1 MRTKTDSISQDLF
14 KIIINHYIMSNEKV
28 QRFLEEERILQQQ
41 RKNEELAELKYKVL
55 EHYQL
60 GKKIYYKE
68 GDNIDDFPLDEVNE
82 NFEDVYFRYDC
93 DISDDDFQEICKI
106 YEEENSK
113 SPKQTTINNRA
124 ENILYVCSLISLIVG
139 IIALIAS
146 VAIAIDEEIW
156 LAFGIGILVFLTSLI
171 EYAFVKVFVNI
182 SYKLDW
188 LKK

>member
-1 MRTKTDSISQDLF
+1 
-14 KIIINHYIMSNEKV
+14 MSSKKV
-28 QRFLEEERILQQQ
+28 QRFLEEERTLQQQ
-41 RKNEELAELKYKVL
+41 RKNEELAEMKYKVL

-60 GKKIYYKE
+60 GEKIYFKE
-68 GDNIDDFPLDEVNE
+68 GDNIDDFPLHEVNE
-82 NFEDVYFRYDC
+82 SFEDVNFRYDC
-93 DISDDDFQEICKI
+93 DISDEDFQEICKI
-106 YEEENSK
+106 YEEESSE

-156 LAFGIGILVFLTSLI
+156 LAFGIGIFVFLTSLV